1 VYLELWKGSDCDA
14 VTAFFYCSSIFYFLQ
29 RAKSEIIDVYVN
41 VIASELFDGARRI
54 SYSTNFRTEESMQIQ
69 NNVFI
74 ITGGASGLGEATA
87 RMITANGGKVVIA
100 DVQVEVGQKLATE
113 LNATFVKCDVTQ
125 EADGQAVVAAATAA
139 GTLRGLI
146 NCAGV
151 APAVKTVG
159 KDGAHPLELFQRVVN
174 INLVGTF
181 NMARLAAEAMS
192 KTEATSQDERGIIIN
207 TASVAAYDGQIGQAA
222 YASSKAA
229 VVGLTLPMA
238 RDLSRNGIRVMT
250 IAPGIF
256 ETPMLLGM
264 PQEVQDALGKMVPF
278 PSRLGK
284 PAEYAQL
291 AQAIIENVMLNG
303 ETIRL
308 DGAIRMQPK

>member
-1 VYLELWKGSDCDA
+1 
-14 VTAFFYCSSIFYFLQ
+14 
-29 RAKSEIIDVYVN
+29 
-41 VIASELFDGARRI
+41 
-54 SYSTNFRTEESMQIQ
+54 MHIQ
-69 NNVFI
+69 DNVFI
-74 ITGGASGLGEATA
+74 ITGGASGLGAATA
-87 RMITANGGKVVIA
+87 RMLAEAGGKVVLA
-100 DVQVEVGQKLATE
+100 DVQVEAGSALAAE
-113 LNATFVKCDVTQ
+113 LHGEFVKCDVTS
-125 EADGQAVVAAATAA
+125 EADGMAVVAAATKL

-159 KDGAHPLELFQRVVN
+159 KDGPHPLDVFQRAVN

-181 NMARLAAEAMS
+181 NMARLAAEAMA
-192 KTEATSQDERGIIIN
+192 KTEALDSGERGVIIN

-222 YASSKAA
+222 YGASKAA

-238 RDLSRNGIRVMT
+238 RDLARSGVRVMT

-256 ETPMLLGM
+256 ETPMLMGM
-264 PQEVQDALGKMVPF
+264 PEEVRDALGKMVPF
-278 PSRLGK
+278 PPRLGR
-284 PAEYAQL
+284 PNEYAHL
-291 AQAIIENVMLNG
+291 AKTIIENTMLNG